1 MIEDE
6 NKYAKT
12 VHPDGRIEFVPI
24 PVKERDLA
32 DWEPVYLNGTSG
44 KTEDYFIVNSNG
56 EVYRTGVLDHTKG
69 YQSYD
74 LHTNFATYPTREM
87 AEKAAVLMKRNNAII
102 KACLLVDPDYVPDW
116 TNRKTK
122 FAVYYDHIDSE
133 WVVGWSSFCSS
144 ALASAY
150 VSTEKKA
157 IKVCEL
163 LTKWGIKQ

>member
-24 PVKERDLA
+24 PVKEQDLA
-32 DWEPVYLNGTSG
+32 DWEPVYLNGMDHE
-44 KTEDYFIVNSNG
+44 TEEYFAVDSEGRVYSTNLLGGSENSHS
-56 EVYRTGVLDHTKG
+56 YRI
-69 YQSYD
+69 
-74 LHTNFATYPTREM
+74 HTNFTTYPTREM